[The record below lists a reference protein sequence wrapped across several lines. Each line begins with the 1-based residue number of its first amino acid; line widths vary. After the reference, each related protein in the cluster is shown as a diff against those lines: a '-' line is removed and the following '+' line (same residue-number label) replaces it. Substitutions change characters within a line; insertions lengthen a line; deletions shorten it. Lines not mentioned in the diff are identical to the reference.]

1 MANEHIKG
9 DLTNKQGDTNYNKF
23 FHTTENQKSKLDDIK
38 IWQRNGKM
46 DILRH

>member
-9 DLTNKQGDTNYNKF
+9 DLTNKQGDTNCNKF
-23 FHTTENQKSKLDDIK
+23 FHTTENQKSKLDDIN